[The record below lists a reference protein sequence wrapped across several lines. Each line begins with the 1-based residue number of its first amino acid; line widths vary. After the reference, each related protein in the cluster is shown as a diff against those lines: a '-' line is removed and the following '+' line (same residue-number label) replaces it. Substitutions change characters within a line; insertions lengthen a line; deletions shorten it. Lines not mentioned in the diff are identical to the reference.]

1 MGINTNDPNYVQN
14 MMDDPNVQNQ
24 VNGLLQN
31 PQVIDQI
38 ASREHHPPT
47 HPVLKPCHPGR

>member
-24 VNGLLQN
+24 INGLLQN

-38 ASREHHPPT
+38 VSRLLSRSSARVT
-47 HPVLKPCHPGR
+47 HRAD